1 MNEAHA
7 VVLFHFFFIK
17 CQDDIIQRGAVRSS
31 FCWCEGHPVV
41 LQIVFNYGQAHGH
54 GGVLECARNNPVY
67 ARGNGCHQQFSRCA
81 HGLQCMRGI
90 FIANH
95 YGFRTNVC
103 VCVRQF
109 VRHYSINCNSWLFLC
124 VFHKYTKY
132 L

>member
-17 CQDDIIQRGAVRSS
+17 CQDDIIQRGTVRSS

>member
-1 MNEAHA
+1 
-7 VVLFHFFFIK
+7 
-17 CQDDIIQRGAVRSS
+17 
-31 FCWCEGHPVV
+31 
-41 LQIVFNYGQAHGH
+41 
-54 GGVLECARNNPVY
+54 
-67 ARGNGCHQQFSRCA
+67 
-81 HGLQCMRGI
+81 LQCMRGI